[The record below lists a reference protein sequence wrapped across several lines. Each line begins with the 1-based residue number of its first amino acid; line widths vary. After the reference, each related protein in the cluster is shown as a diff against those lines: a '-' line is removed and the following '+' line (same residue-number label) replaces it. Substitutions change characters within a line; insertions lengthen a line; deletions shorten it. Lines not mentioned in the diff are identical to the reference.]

1 MLFFKTQKGQVV
13 LNFLFSFFA
22 AVVIFAAMM
31 KILHWQGADQAI
43 MLGLIS
49 ESIVF
54 MVMALLVPPP
64 EEPHWQRYFPN
75 INEHPDVEKARTGK
89 FEVTPLALGS
99 SSGNPALTKMED
111 MLKEADITPANLGR
125 LSEGFKKLNTS
136 VDKIGDVSDAVAATS
151 DYATK
156 TREAAGALSTMKD
169 AYNNATNTIGHFNNA
184 AESTKQFHEQVQVL
198 TKNLGS
204 LNAIY
209 ELELQDTNNH
219 LKAMNN
225 FYSNLV
231 TASETMQGSVDD
243 AKKAQ
248 TQIATLANNLSN
260 LNRVYGNM
268 LSAMQGR

>member
-1 MLFFKTQKGQVV
+1 MSGVSKSTERIVNIIVCVG
-13 LNFLFSFFA
+13 A
-22 AVVIFAAMM
+22 AVVIFGAWQ
-31 KILHWQGADQAI
+31 KITHQPLADFFLTA
-43 MLGLIS
+43 GLIT
-49 ESIVF
+49 EAIIF
-54 MVMALLVPPP
+54 MVYAFLPPP
-64 EEPHWQRYFPN
+64 G
-75 INEHPDVEKARTGK
+75 NEMAA
-89 FEVTPLALGS
+89 LAEALPKMTAG

-111 MLKEADITPANLGR
+111 MMREADITPANLGR
-125 LSEGFKKLNTS
+125 LSEGFKKLNSS

-151 DYATK
+151 DYAEK
-156 TREAAGALSTMKD
+156 TRAAAGALTTMKD
-169 AYNNATNTIGHFNNA
+169 AYNSATQTIGHFNSA
-184 AESTKQFHEQVQVL
+184 ADSTKQFHEQVQVL

-268 LSAMQGR
+268 LTAMQGR

>member
-1 MLFFKTQKGQVV
+1 MSGVSKSTERIVNIIVCVG
-13 LNFLFSFFA
+13 A
-22 AVVIFAAMM
+22 AVVIFGAWQ
-31 KILHWQGADQAI
+31 KITHQPLADFFLTA
-43 MLGLIS
+43 GLIT
-49 ESIVF
+49 EAIIF
-54 MVMALLVPPP
+54 MVYAFLPPP
-64 EEPHWQRYFPN
+64 G
-75 INEHPDVEKARTGK
+75 NEMAA
-89 FEVTPLALGS
+89 LAEALPKMTAG

-111 MLKEADITPANLGR
+111 MMREADITPANLGR
-125 LSEGFKKLNTS
+125 LSEGFKKLNSS
-136 VDKIGDVSDAVAATS
+136 VEKIGDVSDAVAATS
-151 DYATK
+151 DYAEK
-156 TREAAGALSTMKD
+156 TRAAAGALNTMKD
-169 AYNNATNTIGHFNNA
+169 AYANATQTIGHFNSA
-184 AESTKQFHEQVQVL
+184 ADSTKQFHEQVQVL

-248 TQIATLANNLSN
+248 TQIATLASNLSN

-268 LSAMQGR
+268 LTAMQGR

>member
-1 MLFFKTQKGQVV
+1 MG
-13 LNFLFSFFA
+13 A
-22 AVVIFAAMM
+22 AIVIFGAWQ
-31 KILHWQGADQAI
+31 KITHQAWADFFLTA
-43 MLGLIS
+43 GLIT
-49 ESIVF
+49 EAIIFVVYAF
-54 MVMALLVPPP
+54 LPPP
-64 EEPHWQRYFPN
+64 G
-75 INEHPDVEKARTGK
+75 NEMAA
-89 FEVTPLALGS
+89 LAEALPKIGNS
-99 SSGNPALTKMED
+99 SANPALTKMED

-125 LSEGFKKLNTS
+125 LSDNFKKLNTS
-136 VDKIGDVSDAVAATS
+136 VDKISDVSEAINATN
-151 DYATK
+151 DYASK
-156 TREAAGALSTMKD
+156 TREAASALSNMKD
-169 AYNNATNTIGHFNNA
+169 AYSNATTTIGHFNSA

-248 TQIATLANNLSN
+248 QQIATLANNLSN